1 MIAQKIAQGK
11 LDDMTKLRLMI
22 ITSFALELN
31 ERERKSLTQSLPE
44 DGKDILAKLSWLGL
58 GEQKH
63 ALLSGRLSNKMH
75 EPQNPNPSKTQL
87 KNIPRTLC
95 RHVPLIDSIA
105 QDMTA
110 NRVDPRQ
117 YGSIY
122 LPDTY
127 DGTFTSG
134 SPKKKNKRDEDLSRL
149 PKLILFVVGG
159 ITHAELRVLSEY
171 EKSNSNIN
179 VLVGSTAIMTV
190 QEYIN
195 GINDMASNREHQVI
209 NIDDEE

>member
-11 LDDMTKLRLMI
+11 LDDETKLRLMI

-44 DGKDILAKLSWLGL
+44 EGKNILAKLSWLGL
-58 GEQKH
+58 GEKH
-63 ALLSGRLSNKMH
+63 ALVSGRLNKKMQ
-75 EPQNPNPSKTQL
+75 EPQNPAKDKDNL

-95 RHVPLIDSIA
+95 RHVPLIDSVA
-105 QDMTA
+105 QDMAT

-122 LPDTY
+122 IPETY
-127 DGTFTSG
+127 DGSFA
-134 SPKKKNKRDEDLSRL
+134 PAKKKNKREEDLSRL

-159 ITHAELRVLSEY
+159 ISHAELRVLSEY

-179 VLVGSTAIMTV
+179 VIVGSTGIMNV
-190 QEYIN
+190 QDYIQ
-195 GINDMASNREHQVI
+195 GIAQMASIREHQVI
-209 NIDDEE
+209 NIDDE